1 MNRGAKIALASA
13 VLLFGVAA
21 AFVYRHPSPPPT
33 STKPTR
39 HDQMALR
46 QWREPADLPPLPPV
60 RVAEMSPPR
69 PGRTE
74 PRAALAETKPPP
86 MLSPEYPLPSNS
98 PLRGWEGVPPY
109 QLPEPA
115 DSRPALRIHKV
126 ADGDTLPL
134 LAERYLGSV
143 DRIGE
148 IIEVNRDVLT
158 SPDALPIGIELRIPP
173 RSTSGAAKPYFLPE
187 QPLVPV
193 RP

>member
-1 MNRGAKIALASA
+1 MNRGAKIAFASA
-13 VLLFGVAA
+13 VMLFGVAA

-33 STKPTR
+33 STKPAR

-46 QWREPADLPPLPPV
+46 QWREPAELPPLPPV
-60 RVAEMSPPR
+60 RVVEVSPAR
-69 PGRTE
+69 SGRVE
-74 PRAALAETKPPP
+74 PRAVLTETKPPP
-86 MLSPEYPLPSNS
+86 TLPPEYPLPSNS
-98 PLRGWEGVPPY
+98 PLRGWEGVPSY

-115 DSRPALRIHKV
+115 NSRPALRIHKV

-143 DRIGE
+143 ERIGE

-173 RSTSGAAKPYFLPE
+173 RSTNGAAKTYLLPE